1 MLAKRRRLEQSCTW
15 SPARLADHQSVQ
27 TSAIRAFAIER
38 SPFYARFHRGLDNRP
53 LHELPILTKATLM
66 EHFDDVVTDRTVR
79 LADLEQFLTGATADD
94 RFQSRYV
101 VLATSGSTGL
111 RGVFLF
117 DQDEWVECL
126 ASISRPMTWAGV
138 RPRLFPRIR
147 STMLA
152 STSPW
157 HYSSQVGRS
166 LTTVLLPTLRLDAGE
181 PVERMV
187 ERLNAWQPDVLVA
200 YPSVLRLL
208 AAEQSAGRLAIAPES
223 CATSAEVL
231 TEETRRRVREAFGVR
246 VFETYGATEYA
257 PIAAEC
263 SQGNRHLFEDGAVIE
278 IVDDHGRP
286 VPPGVSGDRVLLTI
300 FGRRTQP
307 LIRYEI
313 SDMVR
318 LSDRMCE
325 CGRPFRCIEAIE
337 GRQED
342 VLVVE
347 AAVASARTIEI
358 HPNVFHHVLETA
370 PASAWQV
377 VQVEDGLLVNLV
389 GLRDSASELP
399 RIEGAIR
406 DAVAALGARVPSV
419 RAVLVNE
426 LRRGRTSK
434 APLIMA
440 RERPIV
446 PVASVA
452 PGTAGRSIVGR

>member
-15 SPARLADHQSVQ
+15 SPAKLAEHQHAQ
-27 TSAIRAFAIER
+27 TAAIRAFAIER
-38 SPFYARFHRGLDNRP
+38 SPFYARFHRGLEHRP

-79 LADLEQFLTGATADD
+79 LADLEQFLTGATGDD
-94 RFQSRYV
+94 RFRNRYV

-117 DQDEWVECL
+117 DQDEWIECL
-126 ASISRPMTWAGV
+126 ASIARPMTWAGV

-166 LTTVLLPTLRLDAGE
+166 LTTILLPTLRLDAGE

-208 AAEQSAGRLAIAPES
+208 AAEQVAGRLRIAPES

-231 TEETRRRVREAFGVR
+231 TEETRRRVREAFGVH

-263 SQGNRHLFEDGAVIE
+263 SHGSRHLFEDGAVIE
-278 IVDDHGRP
+278 ILDDKGRP

-318 LSDRMCE
+318 LSDHTCE
-325 CGRPFRCIEAIE
+325 CGRPFHCIEAIE

-347 AAVASARTIEI
+347 AAGASTRTIEI
-358 HPNVFHHVLETA
+358 HPNVFHHLLETA

-377 VQVEDGLLVNLV
+377 VQEEGGLLVNLV
-389 GLRDSASELP
+389 GLRDTVSELP
-399 RIEGAIR
+399 RIEAAVR
-406 DAVAALGARVPSV
+406 DAVTALGARTPLV
-419 RAVLVNE
+419 RAAVVAE

-440 RERPIV
+440 RERPAV
-446 PVASVA
+446 PVA
-452 PGTAGRSIVGR
+452 AGNATR

>member
-1 MLAKRRRLEQSCTW
+1 MLATRRRLEQSCTW
-15 SPARLADHQSVQ
+15 SPAKLAEHQRSA
-27 TSAIRAFAIER
+27 TAAIREFAVAR
-38 SPFYARFHRGLDNRP
+38 SPFYARFHRGLEHRP
-53 LHELPILTKATLM
+53 LQELPILTKATLM
-66 EHFDDVVTDRTVR
+66 ENFDDVVTDRDIR
-79 LADLEQFLTGATADD
+79 LADVDAFLSEAKADD
-94 RFQSRYV
+94 RYRGRYLA
-101 VLATSGSTGL
+101 LATSGSTGL

-187 ERLNAWQPDVLVA
+187 ERLNAWKPDVLVA

-208 AAEQSAGRLAIAPES
+208 AAEQTAGRLKISPES

-263 SQGNRHLFEDGAVIE
+263 LQGNRHLFDDGAVIE
-278 IVDDHGRP
+278 IVDDRGRP
-286 VPPGVSGDRVLLTI
+286 VPPGEAGDRVLLTI

-318 LSDRMCE
+318 LSDRTCE

-342 VLVVE
+342 VLVMD
-347 AAVASARTIEI
+347 AAGSSDRTVEI

-377 VQVEDGLLVNLV
+377 VQEENGLVVNLV
-389 GLRDSASELP
+389 GLRDSVSELP
-399 RIEGAIR
+399 RIEGAVR
-406 DAVAALGARVPSV
+406 DAVTALGARAPSV
-419 RAVLVNE
+419 RTALVTE

-440 RERPIV
+440 RERRTPE
-446 PVASVA
+446 VAASTPA
-452 PGTAGRSIVGR
+452 Q